1 MAKDKYQEPLSEWNV
16 MAKDKKKICPLTY
29 GVRKDDVGDFD
40 YCAKDY
46 CAWWDDH
53 PDRQQCA
60 IVSLVHLI
68 GIKDELE
75 MSRRQ

>member
-1 MAKDKYQEPLSEWNV
+1 MIKL
-16 MAKDKKKICPLTY
+16 CPLKFATPHSR
-29 GVRKDDVGDFD
+29 VKDDVGKN
-40 YCAKDY
+40 CRKD

-68 GIKDELE
+68 GIEDELG
-75 MSRRQ
+75 MTRKGYDD